1 MAEEIVMTPENKP
14 LLDALIRLVA
24 LGRDPD
30 AEDMLVEAIQEL
42 VAKRAEVAAMRPI
55 VKAVSGAIP
64 DDGRHLLIFPQTAGE
79 LLRDTNLSAMQEL
92 VAAAL
97 AYATAH
103 PENKPS

>member
-42 VAKRAEVAAMRPI
+42 VAKRAEIAAMREI
-55 VKAVSGAIP
+55 VEAVAKGKLMFPFPGISF
-64 DDGRHLLIFPQTAGE
+64 DGVGVDVEQLLPQA
-79 LLRDTNLSAMQEL
+79 R
-92 VAAAL
+92 AL
-97 AYATAH
+97 IDK
-103 PENKPS
+103 E